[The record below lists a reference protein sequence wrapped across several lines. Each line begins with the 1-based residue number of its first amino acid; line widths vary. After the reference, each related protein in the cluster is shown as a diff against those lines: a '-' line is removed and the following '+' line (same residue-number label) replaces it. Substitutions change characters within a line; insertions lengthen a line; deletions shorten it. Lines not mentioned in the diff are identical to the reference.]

1 MEDKIIEVINHVR
14 NKKKGH
20 VTKEKIFNLI
30 TKTNISIDQGHLMEA
45 FESMKANGVIFLF
58 RKENENLILLI
69 IRITIHGSLV
79 INHQQK

>member
-30 TKTNISIDQGHLMEA
+30 TKTNISIDQGHL
-45 FESMKANGVIFLF
+45 F